1 MKYFF
6 FNFEQWGVKNPTLYN
21 VFILQEYFDHHL
33 MEDGTIAL
41 RNTNQEEHEPI
52 HLPEG
57 ISINVVI
64 AIPFLDVNP
73 IASTE

>member
-1 MKYFF
+1 MDNNRFHEFF
-6 FNFEQWGVKNPTLYN
+6 FSKCFSLFSYT
-21 VFILQEYFDHHL
+21 QEYFDHHL
-33 MEDGTIAL
+33 MEDGTIAI
-41 RNTNQEEHEPI
+41 RNTDQEEHEPI

>member
-1 MKYFF
+1 MHQRFHEK
-6 FNFEQWGVKNPTLYN
+6 KNNL
-21 VFILQEYFDHHL
+21 LQEYFDHHL

-41 RNTNQEEHEPI
+41 KNKIHEENEPI
-52 HLPEG
+52 HLPDG
-57 ISINVVI
+57 VHINVVI